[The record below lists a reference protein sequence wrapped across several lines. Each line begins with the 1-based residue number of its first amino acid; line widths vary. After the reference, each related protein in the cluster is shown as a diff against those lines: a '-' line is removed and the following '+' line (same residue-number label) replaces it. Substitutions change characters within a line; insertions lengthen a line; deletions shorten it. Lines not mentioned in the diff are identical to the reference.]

1 MQGALTIAGKELWL
15 LITTPVSYLLAAA
28 YLLLSGFF
36 FERLV
41 VQFQGLVLQYRQR
54 QQLAE
59 QLNVTEFIMTP
70 LFFWMVVFLM
80 LMLPLLTMR
89 LFAEERRSQ
98 TLELLLTSPV
108 SLIDIVLGKYLGALT
123 LMLALIA
130 STLVFP
136 LVLVSLGTSPSG
148 AVLDLRTV
156 ASGYLGVVLIGSA
169 VLSLGMFIST
179 LTDSQLVAALSSMT
193 LSILWVTVGV
203 VSPSVH
209 GLWRAVLSHVSFS
222 EHIDHFAR
230 GLIQLDSIVYYGTVT
245 GLGWF
250 LSYRVLDLRRWRA

>member
-1 MQGALTIAGKELWL
+1 MRGALTIAGKELWL
-15 LITTPVSYLLAAA
+15 LVTTPVSYVLAAA
-28 YLLLSGFF
+28 YMLLSAFF

-41 VQFQGLVLQYRQR
+41 VQFQALVLQYQQR
-54 QQLAE
+54 HRLAE
-59 QLNVTEFIMTP
+59 QLNLTEFVMAP

-108 SLIDIVLGKYLGALT
+108 RLIDIVVGKYLGALT

-136 LVLVSLGTSPSG
+136 LVLVSLGTSPAG
-148 AVLDLRTV
+148 VILDLRTV
-156 ASGYLGVVLIGSA
+156 VSGYCGVVLIGSA

-193 LSILWVTVGV
+193 VSLLWVTVGV
-203 VSPSVH
+203 ASTSVH
-209 GLWRAVLSHVSFS
+209 GLWRAVLSYVSFAD
-222 EHIDHFAR
+222 HIDHFAR
-230 GLIQLDSIVYYGTVT
+230 GLIRLEAIVYYGTVI
-245 GLGWF
+245 GFGCF